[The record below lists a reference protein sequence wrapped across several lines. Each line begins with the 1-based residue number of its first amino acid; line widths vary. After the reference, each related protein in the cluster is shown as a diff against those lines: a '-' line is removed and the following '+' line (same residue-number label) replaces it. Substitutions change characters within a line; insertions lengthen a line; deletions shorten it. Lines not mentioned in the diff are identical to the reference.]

1 VGSLRPKASRL
12 SSAEIVERYQ
22 AGESVGLLSLRCRV
36 PDYHVTAVLAAAG
49 IRLRGRSEAIRL
61 AIQTRGQWA
70 STLRLHKRLGRA

>member
-1 VGSLRPKASRL
+1 VGSLPRTPKL
-12 SSAEIVERYQ
+12 SNVEIIERYQ
-22 AGESVGLLSLRCRV
+22 AGQSISLIALKCGT